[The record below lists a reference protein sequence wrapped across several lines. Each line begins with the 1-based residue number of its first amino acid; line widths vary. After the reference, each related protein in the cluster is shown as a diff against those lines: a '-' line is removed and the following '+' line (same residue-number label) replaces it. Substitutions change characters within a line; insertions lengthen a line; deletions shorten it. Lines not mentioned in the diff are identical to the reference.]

1 MEQAIEAG
9 IIPPSYSYPGHGGA
23 FDGLLGG
30 GRDRQ
35 QRDFGAKPEMF
46 ERWVGRPV
54 EGEEARWEGIQ
65 VREQEN
71 VGVLC

>member
-9 IIPPSYSYPGHGGA
+9 IIPPSYPYSGHGGA

-30 GRDRQ
+30 GLGGGRGQ

-46 ERWVGRPV
+46 ETWVGRPV
-54 EGEEARWEGIQ
+54 EGEEAMWKEIQ
-65 VREQEN
+65 VRE
-71 VGVLC
+71 